1 MKTITLIS
9 TFALLGS
16 FAAFADANV
25 STNGQTNLIKFGKKM
40 VTREYAKEALARA
53 KYKINGG
60 LVRKAGSAKGYFVL
74 LNAQKSVPCDN
85 LKAALDVI
93 DMRVHI
99 QMKTVQ
105 LDSLSIASIPNEISK
120 AGGNVGV
127 ALVDDPTLPALLSA
141 PEEGWS
147 LVNVA
152 RLSDADKA
160 KVRMFECLNVRIGN
174 LKAKA
179 FRQFQHSNIRTFPH
193 EPDDI
198 AMVTERRL
206 HALQPQQLR
215 ELRVVAE
222 DRMRVERQ
230 MAGVDREIRVHRRLD
245 HVVDAALD
253 PPDAAAPGNAVMDDE
268 ELRARLRRGLHR
280 LHARIHGK
288 GHYLHL
294 IPDP

>member
-25 STNGQTNLIKFGKKM
+25 STNGQSNLIKFGKKM

-74 LNAQKSVPCDN
+74 LNAQKSVSCDD
-85 LKAALDVI
+85 LSAALDVI
-93 DMRVHI
+93 DKRVHI

-105 LDSLSIASIPNEISK
+105 LDSLSIASIPNEMSK
-120 AGGNVGV
+120 VGGNVGV

-160 KVRMFECLNVRIGN
+160 KVAMRTRREILRAFALAGGAMYAAQGDFVLQPVRKPSDLDRLIREDYGAAMAHIFPLALPYYGVTPWHQATYKKACEEGWAPQPTN
-174 LKAKA
+174 DVLKAIWDK
-179 FRQFQHSNIRTFPH
+179 
-193 EPDDI
+193 
-198 AMVTERRL
+198 V
-206 HALQPQQLR
+206 HALPSKPIKI
-215 ELRVVAE
+215 EF
-222 DRMRVERQ
+222 
-230 MAGVDREIRVHRRLD
+230 
-245 HVVDAALD
+245 D
-253 PPDAAAPGNAVMDDE
+253 PKTDT
-268 ELRARLRRGLHR
+268 
-280 LHARIHGK
+280 K
-288 GHYLHL
+288 
-294 IPDP
+294 

>member
-9 TFALLGS
+9 TFALLSS
-16 FAAFADANV
+16 FVAFADATV
-25 STNGQTNLIKFGKKM
+25 STNGQSNLIKFGKKM

-105 LDSLSIASIPNEISK
+105 LDSLSIASIPNEMSK
-120 AGGNVGV
+120 VGGNVGV

-152 RLSDADKA
+152 RLSDADKV
-160 KVRMFECLNVRIGN
+160 KVAMRTRREILRAFALAGGAMYAAQGDFVLQPVRKPSDLDRLIREDYGAAMAHIFPLALPYYGVTPWHQATYKKACEEGWAPQPTN
-174 LKAKA
+174 DVLKAIWDKA
-179 FRQFQHSNIRTFPH
+179 NATPKTPMKIEF
-193 EPDDI
+193 
-198 AMVTERRL
+198 
-206 HALQPQQLR
+206 
-215 ELRVVAE
+215 
-222 DRMRVERQ
+222 
-230 MAGVDREIRVHRRLD
+230 
-245 HVVDAALD
+245 D
-253 PPDAAAPGNAVMDDE
+253 PK
-268 ELRARLRRGLHR
+268 
-280 LHARIHGK
+280 K
-288 GHYLHL
+288 GR
-294 IPDP
+294 